1 MDSIKKRTCDGMPSF
16 FVYIQY
22 FSSRNESVQGRELV
36 CAHITKGAE
45 EVLGEVL
52 KSGARS
58 NVLLG
63 YSHLGVILPTA
74 YVANI
79 FLHNDVVF
87 VCDCCKN

>member
-22 FSSRNESVQGRELV
+22 FSSRNESVQRRELV
-36 CAHITKGAE
+36 CTHIAQGTE
-45 EVLGEVL
+45 EVLRKVL
-52 KSGARS
+52 ESGTGS

-63 YSHLGVILPTA
+63 YTYGRIILPTA

-79 FLHNDVVF
+79 FFHNNSF
-87 VCDCCKN
+87 FFSLT